1 MQPQGNPSPKQ
12 PAPVQV
18 PTAPHTAGG
27 ESRSKGSR
35 LWWLL
40 ITAVIALG
48 GTGLYLRQAS
58 AEQKK
63 GAGTDIRT
71 AKAVAGPMTNVI
83 RLTGSTGAERYA
95 QLLAPQLRGSRSG
108 FGRDSRSFNASRSS
122 NSQVSSRASGTSSS
136 GASGGSGGGGSSV
149 GADGS
154 LTVSSSSGAQSS
166 SRSTSAMRSA
176 TSRVSSSASAS
187 SGAPRSSGGGGG
199 GSSSMGADGL
209 GSTSNSLSGGG
220 NGPGGIGAASGGGGG
235 GGGGGTRGGGGGG
248 GGSEF
253 SLVLQDAAKPGAL
266 VKKGDPVA
274 EFDRQY
280 MLTRLDD
287 YRASVIQTEASFKKL
302 QSELAVA
309 KKAHDQT
316 IETAKGDLEKA
327 KLTMRTA
334 PVMGAIET
342 ERAKLALEEAQ
353 ARYDQLLK
361 EVKFMEDSLRA
372 ETKTA
377 EIELQ
382 QSRIELRRAEAN
394 ADRMVLRAPIDGM
407 VVMQNMFRGS
417 EFDQV
422 KIGDQL
428 FPGFPF
434 MQIVDARSMVVNANI
449 NQVDV
454 ERMRIGMK
462 ATVRFDA
469 FPDLVLPA
477 KVYAIGTVAKS
488 SRYRPDWI
496 KEMAVVLKLE
506 QTDPRVIP
514 DLSASV
520 DVVVDSEESTTMV
533 PREAVQYAAAGPGQP
548 PETFVWVRNGVIW
561 DRRKVVVGLSNA
573 TTIGIRS
580 GVQAGETVA
589 LETPP
594 KMNLT

>member
-1 MQPQGNPSPKQ
+1 MQPQGEK
-12 PAPVQV
+12 
-18 PTAPHTAGG
+18 HTG
-27 ESRSKGSR
+27 RS
-35 LWWLL
+35 WLRWL
-40 ITAVIALG
+40 IVIGIAAAG

-58 AEQKK
+58 AQQKK
-63 GAGTDIRT
+63 GAAGADIRT
-71 AKAVAGPMTNVI
+71 AKAVVGTISNTI

-108 FGRDSRSFNASRSS
+108 FGRDSRSFNSSRNS
-122 NSQVSSRASGTSSS
+122 NSQISSRASRTTGGTSSGS
-136 GASGGSGGGGSSV
+136 GASPGGGSSV

-154 LTVSSSSGAQSS
+154 LTVSSSSGAQST
-166 SRSTSAMRSA
+166 SRSSSAMQAA
-176 TSRVSSSASAS
+176 TSRVSSSGSSTASTPRASTPSAS
-187 SGAPRSSGGGGG
+187 SGSSV
-199 GSSSMGADGL
+199 MGAEGL

-220 NGPGGIGAASGGGGG
+220 NGPGGIGSTGGGGGSTRGGGGG
-235 GGGGGTRGGGGGG
+235 GGGIG

-253 SLVLQDAAKPGAL
+253 SLVLQDAAKPGGI

-302 QSELAVA
+302 TAELAVA
-309 KKAHDQT
+309 KKAHQQT
-316 IETAKGDLEKA
+316 IENAKGELDKA
-327 KLTMRTA
+327 ALTMKTA
-334 PVMGAIET
+334 PVMGAIEM

-361 EVKFMEDSLRA
+361 EVKFMEESLRA
-372 ETKTA
+372 ETKNA

-382 QSRIELRRAEAN
+382 QSRLEFRRAEAN
-394 ADRMVLRAPIDGM
+394 ADRMVLKAPINGM

-422 KIGDQL
+422 KVGDQL

-434 MQIVDARSMVVNANI
+434 MQIVDASSMVVNANV

-477 KVYAIGTVAKS
+477 KVHAIGTVAKS

-496 KEMAVVLKLE
+496 KEMAVVLKLDRI
-506 QTDPRVIP
+506 DPRVIP
-514 DLSASV
+514 DLSVSV
-520 DVVVDSEESTTMV
+520 DVVVDSAENSTMI
-533 PREAVQYAAAGPGQP
+533 PREAVQFVSAAAGQP
-548 PETFVWVRNGVIW
+548 AESFVWVRNGPAW
-561 DRRKVVVGLSNA
+561 DRRKVVLGVANA
-573 TTIGIRS
+573 TTVSVRS
-580 GVQAGETVA
+580 GLQPGETVA
-589 LETPP
+589 LERPP
-594 KMNLT
+594 TVDVT